1 MAKWYDANGQYHD
14 TDNLEYGNQGDTSYW
29 AGKPGEVGST
39 SYDAPNYNDTSNQ
52 LYTVTD
58 PNKPSITWDQPRTG
72 SEGFDWNNYQALYQ
86 QIYGKPYVAP
96 TSVSTSNPIYGGNS
110 VANPINS
117 NPTERNPIQALQNGF
132 GQGVNDLFNSSVK
145 SGFKDPKNMI
155 YQDPQTAMIN
165 ALGNKGT
172 KQFNFGSGSVQA
184 DWLESIA
191 PQLYERYRMME
202 ALQGLDPYNNQLVD
216 RRRGWLQSGER
227 GAMTQDE
234 MVKLSQ
240 DEGSAYGKNLQT
252 QSGALNSVLA
262 ASMFGMD
269 PQQMRMLKN
278 MLESRATNAIAN
290 EEDPSNWMQ
299 YYANS
304 GIRA

>member
-1 MAKWYDANGQYHD
+1 MAKWTDANGVYHD
-14 TDNLEYGNQGDTSYW
+14 TDNLEYGNQGDTRYW
-29 AGKPGEVGST
+29 SGTPGQVGST
-39 SYDAPNYNDTSNQ
+39 SYDAPTSSGSANPM
-52 LYTVTD
+52 YSVTD
-58 PNKPSITWDQPRTG
+58 PLKPSVTWNQPRVG
-72 SEGFDWNNYQALYQ
+72 SEGFSWSNYQNLY
-86 QIYGKPYVAP
+86 
-96 TSVSTSNPIYGGNS
+96 NMLNGGNN
-110 VANPINS
+110 VAQPINS
-117 NPTERNPIQALQNGF
+117 NPSERNPLQALANGL

-155 YQDPQTAMIN
+155 YGDPQTAMIN
-165 ALGNKGT
+165 ALGDKGT
-172 KQFNFGSGSVQA
+172 KQFNFGTGSVQA

-202 ALQGLDPYNNQLVD
+202 ALQGLDPYNNSLVD

-227 GAMTQDE
+227 GAFSQDD

-240 DEGSAYGKNLQT
+240 DSGSAYGKNLQT
-252 QSGALNSVLA
+252 QEGAMKSILA

-269 PQQMRMLKN
+269 PQQLAMLRRMLD
-278 MLESRATNAIAN
+278 SRATTAIAN

-299 YYANS
+299 YYNQT